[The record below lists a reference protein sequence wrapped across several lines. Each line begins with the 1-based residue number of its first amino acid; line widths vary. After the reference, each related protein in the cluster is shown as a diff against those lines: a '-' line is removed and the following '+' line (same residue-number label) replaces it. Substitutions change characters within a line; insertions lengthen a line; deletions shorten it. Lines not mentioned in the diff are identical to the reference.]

1 MSPLSQVLKVFL
13 KNFEWITNKETNH
26 DSLNMLSPRFLLI
39 RAWGMW
45 YRSASTSLLLI
56 LPVPWIQILVFSFS
70 LMNENWVFLVFFSL
84 SSYSRFLFTPTFI
97 NFACASKAKH
107 DRKCWV
113 SCFSLHWFVF
123 ILIHPKLNV
132 VCRYHQYI
140 PHGENINLNCQK
152 KFSQVY
158 FSFQFCIIHS

>member
-13 KNFEWITNKETNH
+13 KNYEWITNKETNH

-70 LMNENWVFLVFFSL
+70 LMNENWVFLAFFFSRPIHVFHSPQPSLTLHVLRKQNMTENVGFHVFFSIDLFL
-84 SSYSRFLFTPTFI
+84 SLSIP
-97 NFACASKAKH
+97 NWMWCA
-107 DRKCWV
+107 V
-113 SCFSLHWFVF
+113 ITNISLMGK
-123 ILIHPKLNV
+123 I
-132 VCRYHQYI
+132 
-140 PHGENINLNCQK
+140 
-152 KFSQVY
+152 
-158 FSFQFCIIHS
+158 